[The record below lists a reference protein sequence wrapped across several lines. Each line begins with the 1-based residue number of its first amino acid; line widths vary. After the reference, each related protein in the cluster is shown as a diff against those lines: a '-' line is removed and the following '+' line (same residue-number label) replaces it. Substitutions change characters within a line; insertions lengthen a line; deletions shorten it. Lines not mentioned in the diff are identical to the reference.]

1 MYAAISLLHIEE
13 FLRDLRWWWSA
24 FVRCALRDGLALFS
38 SWSIVQLHASFF
50 IYAGAVEAFVLGGL
64 YILRSV
70 FMSWS
75 GAVAI
80 LVIFIDLAVHI
91 EYSAQYRPTILIFCE
106 FYLSQRQ
113 LLVNHWEVD
122 CLSSAAV
129 LHDVQFLRM
138 FRVQTYSFDINRA
151 TSMVSNVMSLSV
163 VLRRRT
169 ALF

>member
-1 MYAAISLLHIEE
+1 
-13 FLRDLRWWWSA
+13 
-24 FVRCALRDGLALFS
+24 
-38 SWSIVQLHASFF
+38 
-50 IYAGAVEAFVLGGL
+50 
-64 YILRSV
+64 
-70 FMSWS
+70 MSWS

-91 EYSAQYRPTILIFCE
+91 EYSAQYQPTILIFCE
-106 FYLSQRQ
+106 FYLSQREM
-113 LLVNHWEVD
+113 LVNHWEVD

-129 LHDVQFLRM
+129 LHGVQFLRM